1 MSQIINNNNNNNNNN
16 RYLQKANRNLF
27 QDQIVYIASIASKTG
42 RSESEILREII
53 DFHIKNSKETLEK
66 WKD

>member
-1 MSQIINNNNNNNNNN
+1 MSQIINNNISNNNN

-53 DFHIKNSKETLEK
+53 DFYIKETK
-66 WKD
+66 NV